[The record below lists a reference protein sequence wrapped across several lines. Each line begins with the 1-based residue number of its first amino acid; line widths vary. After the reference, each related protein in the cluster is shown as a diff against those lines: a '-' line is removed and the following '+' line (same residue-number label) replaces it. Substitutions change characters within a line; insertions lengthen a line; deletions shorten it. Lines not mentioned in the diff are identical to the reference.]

1 MNAFTVTLEEVSWV
15 QINIAVQDMV
25 KSAYPEAVEVR
36 QVARVKAAVT
46 KDFQAVVLSDS
57 ERLDPALLQVG
68 LTIYTLLH
76 LY

>member
-1 MNAFTVTLEEVSWV
+1 
-15 QINIAVQDMV
+15 MV

-36 QVARVKAAVT
+36 QAERVKAAVT
-46 KDFQAVVLSDS
+46 KDFQAVVLSHS
-57 ERLDPALLQVG
+57 AGLDPAVLQVG